1 MSDAPP
7 DGAVALCEPETV
19 SLESGQKATIE
30 FEPKKSGT
38 VVRVVTLAIS
48 KFPDSSYRIELDG
61 NDEYGPAALP
71 PTDVD
76 DMAGMWRP
84 AKRANN
90 SITVTIKNLSQNPR
104 TYHTQLVGW
113 EE

>member
-1 MSDAPP
+1 MPEVPP
-7 DGAVALCEPETV
+7 DALALCEPETV
-19 SLESGQKATIE
+19 ALDPGQKATITVT
-30 FEPKKSGT
+30 PKQSST
-38 VVRVVTLAIS
+38 TLRIVTPAMS
-48 KFPDSSYRIELDG
+48 KFKDSSYRVELDG
-61 NDEYGPAALP
+61 NTVYGPAALP

-90 SITVTIKNLSQNPR
+90 DVKLIIKNLSSNPR